1 MATMDHKEF
10 QEVRSH
16 SHHNGHHRPPRGPPT
31 PHANGYEYTDEYIH
45 PEMSRDDALKRMK
58 TAGSISISPEL
69 FEKLYL
75 SPQNQVKGE
84 LRKTFGNPTPIAIV
98 GFLISLTPLCC
109 DLMGWR
115 GAGGSGAA
123 GIPTYFFFGGLLMF
137 VGGLL
142 EWVLGNTFPATV
154 FTTFGAFWAS
164 FGGTLNP
171 SFAAFSSYAPAGE
184 AGATGLATKGFNAS
198 FGFIT
203 LAMGMICLV
212 FLVCSLRTNIVFFV
226 IFLTLVP
233 VFGLITAAYWFLAMD
248 FTGNSAFAAK
258 LLEPLRLEFFA
269 TMSLKRKRP
278 MEDIFQSRQITFVIG
293 KEQKEYSIHESAFSL
308 LSRPLEALLTGG
320 MQESQNAKVIWGEV
334 EDDVFFA
341 LVDFAYHG
349 SYPPPSLRKII
360 QQKPSSDMSSQ
371 EVSSSESSKDDVQNE
386 SENQTFLSI
395 ISWMSKGITW
405 VPKYDLCKDKFNQGQ
420 HYQKPASTSPWA
432 QEMKMTDRTGY
443 TDVFMLHARL
453 YVLADI
459 YAMEQLHVCCLRRI
473 RISFLNVTPNAELL
487 ETLHDLIVYAFENTK
502 ASDGFRKLLHHFCI
516 AQMEWLKSNGFLERM
531 REELPEF
538 LADLAV
544 EIPFE
549 FWAEAS
555 N

>member
-1 MATMDHKEF
+1 MVTMDHKEF

-31 PHANGYEYTDEYIH
+31 PHVNGYEYADEYIH

-164 FGGTLNP
+164 FGGILNP

-184 AGATGLATKGFNAS
+184 AGAAGLATKGFNAS

-258 LLEPLRLEFFA
+258 LLEAAGACAFVTCMAGWWLIFAILLPSVDFPLEI
-269 TMSLKRKRP
+269 P
-278 MEDIFQSRQITFVIG
+278 VGD
-293 KEQKEYSIHESAFSL
+293 
-308 LSRPLEALLTGG
+308 LSRVIRGRSER
-320 MQESQNAKVIWGEV
+320 SQV
-334 EDDVFFA
+334 
-341 LVDFAYHG
+341 
-349 SYPPPSLRKII
+349 
-360 QQKPSSDMSSQ
+360 
-371 EVSSSESSKDDVQNE
+371 
-386 SENQTFLSI
+386 
-395 ISWMSKGITW
+395 
-405 VPKYDLCKDKFNQGQ
+405 
-420 HYQKPASTSPWA
+420 
-432 QEMKMTDRTGY
+432 
-443 TDVFMLHARL
+443 
-453 YVLADI
+453 
-459 YAMEQLHVCCLRRI
+459 
-473 RISFLNVTPNAELL
+473 
-487 ETLHDLIVYAFENTK
+487 
-502 ASDGFRKLLHHFCI
+502 
-516 AQMEWLKSNGFLERM
+516 
-531 REELPEF
+531 
-538 LADLAV
+538 
-544 EIPFE
+544 
-549 FWAEAS
+549 
-555 N
+555 